1 MINIFGMVLFSFS
14 RRTSISGISSG
25 CTWRLILSLTSIG
38 FVFFAVTGLGLVVA
52 WLGAGLGLAGCA
64 IAAEGPTL
72 AGLGLVGACTRLGK
86 ASGENR
92 EGFLL

>member
-14 RRTSISGISSG
+14 RRTSIRGISSG
-25 CTWRLILSLTSIG
+25 WTWRLTFSFISIG
-38 FVFFAVTGLGLVVA
+38 FVFFVGTGLGLV
-52 WLGAGLGLAGCA
+52 LGAGLGLAGCA
-64 IAAEGPTL
+64 IAAEVPTL
-72 AGLGLVGACTRLGK
+72 AGLGLAGACTRLGK